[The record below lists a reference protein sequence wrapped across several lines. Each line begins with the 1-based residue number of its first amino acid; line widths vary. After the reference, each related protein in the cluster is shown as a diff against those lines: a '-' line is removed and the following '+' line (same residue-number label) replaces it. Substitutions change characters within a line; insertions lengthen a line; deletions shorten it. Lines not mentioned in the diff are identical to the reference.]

1 MKILEKTL
9 LKTMSKHV
17 QDKAAIVHSQ
27 HGFTN
32 GKLWLVSLRACS
44 EEMAG
49 MMGEGRAVVIY
60 LDFCKACYVVFL
72 QPNW

>member
-9 LKTMSKHV
+9 LKTVSKHM
-17 QDKAAIVHSQ
+17 QDKAALVHSQ

-44 EEMAG
+44 VEMVG
-49 MMGEGRAVVIY
+49 VVGEGRAVFVY
-60 LDFCKACYVVFL
+60 LDFCKACYVVPL